1 MKRYMELFWSEV
13 KKSLQVGGIICIVGI
28 WVVLANAAGY
38 VSDSFGFFMVGF
50 MIGWPVWVLF
60 DAVIAW
66 FLWRRE

>member
-1 MKRYMELFWSEV
+1 MKRYMELLWNEV

-50 MIGWPVWVLF
+50 MIVWPVLFLF
-60 DAVIAW
+60 DAVIAC
-66 FLWRRE
+66 FLWRSE

>member
-1 MKRYMELFWSEV
+1 MKRYMELFWIEV

-38 VSDSFGFFMVGF
+38 VSDSFGFFT
-50 MIGWPVWVLF
+50 IGAMLLWPVLFLF

-66 FLWRRE
+66 FLWSSE